1 METSNYTTYDKPYPT
16 IGDLIKGKDYDC
28 ISYRIA
34 YPGCDEEH
42 GTLPAIFQLK
52 TGKAFLWMGIF
63 TNLMKK

>member
-16 IGDLIKGKDYDC
+16 TGDLIKGKDYDC

-34 YPGCDEEH
+34 YPDAMRNMVLCR
-42 GTLPAIFQLK
+42 LFFKLK
-52 TGKAFLWMGIF
+52 TGKSFLWMGIF

>member
-1 METSNYTTYDKPYPT
+1 METSNYTT
-16 IGDLIKGKDYDC
+16 KDYDC

-52 TGKAFLWMGIF
+52 TGKSFLWMGIF

>member
-28 ISYRIA
+28 ISYRIPIPDA
-34 YPGCDEEH
+34 MRNMVL
-42 GTLPAIFQLK
+42 LPAIFQLK
-52 TGKAFLWMGIF
+52 TGKSFLWMGIF